1 MNKREI
7 MLGAVLCASLCLPFA
22 IIKLKDLYT
31 FHHSVSIADTKTQ
44 EILAAHPIITSLYEK
59 QYETDKTLH
68 DELVIGSA
76 QIDTQDEQDALK
88 QLQEQFSAQIDQLI
102 QHQVLTADLLEIDAE
117 EEYEP
122 TFGTFSRWGESDI
135 LLQQIYRMWED
146 QDYKSVD
153 YTMDE
158 QTGKITRIE
167 ISQQKQMTYTE
178 AQLKELSMRMIR
190 YLELDDIEDW
200 VYTRYGYESSQ
211 AKLNVNSTLDDDGE
225 TCALRIAVELQ
236 GSGGSI
242 RMLDQDI
249 YIIGG

>member
-1 MNKREI
+1 MNKRAI
-7 MLGAVLCASLCLPFA
+7 MLGAVLFASLCLPFA

-122 TFGTFSRWGESDI
+122 TFGTFFPMGRKRYPASAD
-135 LLQQIYRMWED
+135 LQDVGR
-146 QDYKSVD
+146 
-153 YTMDE
+153 
-158 QTGKITRIE
+158 
-167 ISQQKQMTYTE
+167 
-178 AQLKELSMRMIR
+178 
-190 YLELDDIEDW
+190 
-200 VYTRYGYESSQ
+200 
-211 AKLNVNSTLDDDGE
+211 
-225 TCALRIAVELQ
+225 
-236 GSGGSI
+236 SG
-242 RMLDQDI
+242 L
-249 YIIGG
+249 